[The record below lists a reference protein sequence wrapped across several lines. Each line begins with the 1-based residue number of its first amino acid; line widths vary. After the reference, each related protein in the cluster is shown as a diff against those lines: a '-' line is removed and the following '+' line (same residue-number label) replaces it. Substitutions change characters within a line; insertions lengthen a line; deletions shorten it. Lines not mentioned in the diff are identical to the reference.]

1 MEHLEVFELGRGAG
15 VAVGVKRGPG
25 EPSIEE
31 QSHSFASYQYVGV
44 EFDDLV
50 AGNSSHYAGL
60 V

>member
-1 MEHLEVFELGRGAG
+1 MEHLEVFEPGRGAG
-15 VAVGVKRGPG
+15 VAVGAKRGPT

-50 AGNSSHYAGL
+50 GDSSRYADP